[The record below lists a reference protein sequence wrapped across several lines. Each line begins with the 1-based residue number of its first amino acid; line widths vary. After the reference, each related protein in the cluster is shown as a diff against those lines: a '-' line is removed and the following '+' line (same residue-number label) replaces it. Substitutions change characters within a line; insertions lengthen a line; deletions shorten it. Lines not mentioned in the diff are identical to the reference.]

1 MLLPRCLVR
10 AAWLWAVLGMLLF
23 FATSGVA
30 NALSEVWIGGQSS
43 SDGRVNRYDTSG
55 TLLGSF
61 DNNRTVASI
70 ALVGSEV
77 WIGGQSSSDGRVNRY
92 DVFGTLLGSFG
103 NNRTVASIAVIPEP
117 STALLLALGL
127 GGLGIRRRWFRRS

>member
-10 AAWLWAVLGMLLF
+10 AAWLRAVLGMLLF

-55 TLLGSF
+55 VLLGSF
-61 DNNRTVASI
+61 D
-70 ALVGSEV
+70 
-77 WIGGQSSSDGRVNRY
+77 
-92 DVFGTLLGSFG
+92 